1 METFNRDQY
10 DTGIKQQR
18 ISTHTKM
25 SDFQRYFIAI
35 SESNLITPIT
45 YYNGELI
52 TQYVAIIDK
61 LLLIL
66 FKHNIVYS

>member
-1 METFNRDQY
+1 
-10 DTGIKQQR
+10 
-18 ISTHTKM
+18 M

-35 SESNLITPIT
+35 SESNLMTPIT

-52 TQYVAIIDK
+52 TQYVAIIDE
-61 LLLIL
+61 LILIL